1 MKICVHGPWDA
12 NTDRSDQGDDLS
24 HVAEMLHPDPRS
36 SIFGLRGF
44 IPNELV
50 KVGAENNVSEWT
62 YNYFLRL
69 QGVPE
74 GTDMNGLIPLE
85 CNLDSLNGVSFD
97 KGCYVGQE
105 LTARTHF
112 TGLVRKLCYPVYF
125 KLSGAMMLLV
135 MRLNFPLRSLISVAP
150 WPHSIEK
157 KVLPN

>member
-1 MKICVHGPWDA
+1 MDI
-12 NTDRSDQGDDLS
+12 Q
-24 HVAEMLHPDPRS
+24 
-36 SIFGLRGF
+36 F
-44 IPNELV
+44 
-50 KVGAENNVSEWT
+50 
-62 YNYFLRL
+62 FLRL

-125 KLSGAMMLLV
+125 KLSGGNDATSNGVKFPTSFPDISSTLAAFNREKSASQLTHFELV
-135 MRLNFPLRSLISVAP
+135 SSET
-150 WPHSIEK
+150 SSK
-157 KVLPN
+157 KKS